1 MARWATDKMTSAI
14 LTPAVQNG
22 RGFMYNVLVMATQD
36 DADPLLLQRLE
47 EEGIGY
53 TVVPNVEALTDD
65 GTASA
70 VDAVLVDMGACSY
83 EALSPAVERCQELRV
98 PLLCGL
104 PARQLVEYDIAWG
117 ATDFFIL
124 PTPTGEIT
132 ARVRQAQQRNHRPTG
147 EAGEKA
153 LQVGDLRIDMER
165 YEVFNR
171 RRRVLLTFKEY
182 QLLCVL
188 ASNPGHVYTREA
200 LLNQI
205 WEYDYFGGTRTVD
218 VHIRRLRSKIEDT
231 GHTYIET
238 VWNVGYRFR
247 S

>member
-1 MARWATDKMTSAI
+1 MTSAI

-47 EEGIGY
+47 EEGIVY
-53 TVVPNVEALTDD
+53 TVIPNVEALPDD
-65 GTASA
+65 GTAS
-70 VDAVLVDMGACSY
+70 VMDAVLVDMVACSDGT
-83 EALSPAVERCQELRV
+83 LPPAVERCQELRV

-104 PARQLVEYDIAWG
+104 PARRLAEYDTSWG
-117 ATDFFIL
+117 ATDFFVL
-124 PTPTGEIT
+124 PPPRGEVT
-132 ARVRQAQQRNHRPTG
+132 ARIRQAQQRNHGLTG
-147 EAGEKA
+147 EAGDEDKV
-153 LQVGDLRIDMER
+153 LQVGDLHIDMER

-171 RRRVLLTFKEY
+171 GRRVLLTFKEY

-247 S
+247 P